1 MQNDPHW
8 KLVRLNFERTPV
20 HFGEKGI
27 GLESTSERVSSDTL
41 FSALFSTYARC
52 YGKTGVE
59 ALLTKFQENP
69 QSPPFRLSSTF
80 VYRRVPNKN
89 GSIDYL
95 PKLLELPKNYP
106 AGNDDL
112 EFTKTFKSLNYL
124 PLPIWRRWY
133 QGDGFDE
140 SDRAQ
145 LIAKTEKNES
155 GYKGKLLD
163 QAGTFDYGKAFA
175 SYQLPKVAVDRT
187 TRATNFYHTG
197 LVQYAW
203 EPSRNSSSVEEEGD
217 EPVVSLAGLY
227 FLIQF
232 AESNSVVD
240 ELHAALVLLGEEGIG
255 GERSSGAGRFQ
266 VEWLDLTKEWQD
278 VVHFKGNHHGLIS
291 LFWEHP
297 LTKGLLTDA
306 TRYEL
311 QERGGWIASPFS
323 GQQQRRK
330 ALQMFTEGS
339 VFPDQ
344 PQGRLADVT
353 PCDEKGNRRFRE
365 HKIYRSGIA
374 LSLPVS
380 VVEAP

>member
-1 MQNDPHW
+1 MQDNTKHW
-8 KLVRLNFERTPV
+8 KLVRLNFGRTPV

-41 FSALFSTYARC
+41 FSALVTAYARC
-52 YGKTGVE
+52 YGKAAVK
-59 ALLTKFQENP
+59 ALLDRFQENP
-69 QSPPFRLSSTF
+69 LFRLSSTF
-80 VYRRVPNKN
+80 VYRQIPDKN
-89 GSIDYL
+89 EPIYYL

-106 AGNDDL
+106 AGKDDL
-112 EFTKTFKSLNYL
+112 EFAKTFKSLNYL
-124 PLPIWRRWY
+124 PLLVWQRWY
-133 QGDGFDE
+133 QGDGFEE

-145 LIAKTEKNES
+145 LIAKTGKNEN
-155 GYKGKLLD
+155 GYKGQSLD
-163 QAGTFDYGKAFA
+163 QAGTFDYSKAFA

-197 LVQYAW
+197 LVQFAW
-203 EPSRNSSSVEEEGD
+203 EPSPNTNNSED
-217 EPVVSLAGLY
+217 EQVVNLAGLY

-232 AESNSVVD
+232 AELGSAVD
-240 ELHAALVLLGEEGIG
+240 ELHSTLELLGEEGIG
-255 GERSSGAGRFQ
+255 GERSSGAGRFEA
-266 VEWLDLTKEWQD
+266 EWLDLPREWQE
-278 VVHFKGNHHGLIS
+278 VIQFSGEHHGLIS

-297 LTKGLLTDA
+297 LTESLLTDA
-306 TRYEL
+306 TRYGL

-339 VFPDQ
+339 VFPVQ

-353 PCDEKGNRRFRE
+353 PSDREGNRRF
-365 HKIYRSGIA
+365 HAHNVYRSGIA

-380 VVEAP
+380 VVEAQ